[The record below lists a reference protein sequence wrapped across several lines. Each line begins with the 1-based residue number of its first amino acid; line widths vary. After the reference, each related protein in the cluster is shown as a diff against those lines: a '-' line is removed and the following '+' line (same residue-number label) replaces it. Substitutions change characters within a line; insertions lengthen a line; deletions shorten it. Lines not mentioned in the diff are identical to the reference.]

1 MSQQNPFYNLF
12 ETPFQTVP
20 FDLIKNDHFLPAIK
34 QGIIHA
40 RIEINAIKKCL
51 DPPSFENTIVALE
64 ESGTLLDKVS
74 KTLYNLNS
82 AETSNELQKIAQ
94 EVSLLLTSFNN
105 EIKLDKKLYERVKFV
120 YNSNN
125 SLSGE
130 ENMLLE
136 KTYKSFVRNGA
147 GLDPK
152 SQDRFKKITVELSS
166 LELKFGEEFI
176 G

>member
-1 MSQQNPFYNLF
+1 MSQQNPFYTLF

-20 FDLIKNDHFLPAIK
+20 FNLIKNVHFLPAIK
-34 QGIIHA
+34 RGIIQA

-82 AETSNELQKIAQ
+82 SETSDELQKIAQ
-94 EVSLLLTSFNN
+94 EISPLLTSLNN
-105 EIKLDKKLYERVKFV
+105 EIKLDKKLFERVKFV
-120 YNSNN
+120 YNAND

-152 SQDRFKKITVELSS
+152 SQDRFKEVTVELS
-166 LELKFGEEFI
+166 LI
-176 G
+176 HI

>member
-1 MSQQNPFYNLF
+1 MSQQNPFYSLF

-20 FDLIKNDHFLPAIK
+20 FNLIKNDHFLPAIK
-34 QGIIHA
+34 RGIIQT
-40 RIEINAIKKCL
+40 RMEINAIKKCL
-51 DPPSFENTIVALE
+51 DPPSFKNTIVALE

-74 KTLYNLNS
+74 KILYNLNS
-82 AETSNELQKIAQ
+82 SETSDELQKIAQ
-94 EVSLLLTSFNN
+94 EVSPLLTSLNN
-105 EIKLDKKLYERVKFV
+105 EIKLDKKLFERVKFV
-120 YNSNN
+120 YNAND

-152 SQDRFKKITVELSS
+152 SKDRVLEVTGELSS
-166 LELKFGEEFI
+166 LGL
-176 G
+176 

>member
-1 MSQQNPFYNLF
+1 MSQQNPFYSLF

-20 FDLIKNDHFLPAIK
+20 FNLIKNDHFLPAIK
-34 QGIIHA
+34 RGIIQA
-40 RIEINAIKKCL
+40 RIEINEIKKCL

-64 ESGTLLDKVS
+64 ESGTLLDNVS

-82 AETSNELQKIAQ
+82 AETSDELQKIAQ
-94 EVSLLLTSFNN
+94 EVSPLLTSFNN
-105 EIKLDKKLYERVKFV
+105 EIKLDKKLFERIKFV
-120 YNSNN
+120 YDAND

-147 GLDPK
+147 GLDLK
-152 SQDRFKKITVELSS
+152 SQDRFKEVTVEL
-166 LELKFGEEFI
+166 
-176 G
+176 